1 VFRND
6 VGFTLIEFLV
16 SIVILMVGLLGL
28 LQAVNVSY
36 SHSLQNQL
44 RNEAVIVADDEMAK
58 ELAKGFEGV
67 APVIVPGVP
76 TPPVLRNYTVSRK
89 ILSGFKLYSVSR
101 TGSVLDTQNTKQV
114 TLEVRWNYKGVRY
127 THNASGALSKTNQ

>member
-1 VFRND
+1 MFKND
-6 VGFTLIEFLV
+6 AGFTLIEFLV

-58 ELAKGFEGV
+58 ELAKGYEGV
-67 APVIVPGVP
+67 EPVIIPGISPVPVM
-76 TPPVLRNYTVSRK
+76 RNYTVSRK
-89 ILSGFKLYSVSR
+89 ILNGFKLYSVSR
-101 TGSVLDTQNTKQV
+101 TGTPFQNSKQV
-114 TLEVRWNYKGVRY
+114 TFEVRWKYKGSRY
-127 THNASGALSKTNQ
+127 NHNASGVISKTNQ